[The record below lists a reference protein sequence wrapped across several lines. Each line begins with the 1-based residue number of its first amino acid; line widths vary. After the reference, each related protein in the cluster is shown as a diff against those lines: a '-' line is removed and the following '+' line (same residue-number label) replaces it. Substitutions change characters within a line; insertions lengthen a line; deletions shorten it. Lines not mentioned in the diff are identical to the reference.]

1 MYVIFPSP
9 KGPVTMFHCLKALT
23 ISQESSIENGMDQ
36 PNCNYNWKE
45 STNGRNV
52 QVYYFLF
59 AAAKIVIEK
68 YRHSA
73 LQPLIFFFCNL
84 HVYTCLKC
92 RRRAFLKNN
101 HVNIQFSDTTH
112 FWNDPHQVHS

>member
-1 MYVIFPSP
+1 MNWWQNITLGEKYKSV
-9 KGPVTMFHCLKALT
+9 G
-23 ISQESSIENGMDQ
+23 NGMDQ

-73 LQPLIFFFCNL
+73 LQPLIFFL
-84 HVYTCLKC
+84 
-92 RRRAFLKNN
+92 
-101 HVNIQFSDTTH
+101 
-112 FWNDPHQVHS
+112 